1 MTGLGQFFDVL
12 VEGVT
17 SFSEVSDLALYFF
30 FLSFC
35 WTYHL
40 LLRVCC
46 CCYKYLKTSE
56 LVKSLLGY
64 GDKIH

>member
-1 MTGLGQFFDVL
+1 MTGLGQFFYVL

-30 FLSFC
+30 FFLSAGLN
-35 WTYHL
+35 HL